1 MLTQC
6 YVCYASSCLSLP
18 SLRASHGRNHAAHS
32 RGRVLAH
39 AAQVDASLEASRER
53 VIRQLDGLNRGI
65 FGVQSAK
72 QKEIHESIAAL
83 EAQNPTP
90 CPTEDMQSLDGSW
103 RLLYSTIRILGTKRS
118 KLGLREFVQVGD
130 LFQDIDVANN
140 TAVNRVDFSVT
151 GFSAL
156 KGCLTITAG
165 YNVVSESRV
174 DVAFQRAELEPDQLE
189 QLFRK
194 NYDLLLAIFNPEGWL
209 DITYFDGEFRIG
221 RDDKDNIF
229 VLERC

>member
-1 MLTQC
+1 MRR
-6 YVCYASSCLSLP
+6 
-18 SLRASHGRNHAAHS
+18 RATSFRRS
-32 RGRVLAH
+32 VQAH
-39 AAQVDASLEASRER
+39 AAQVDATLEASRER
-53 VIRQLDGLNRGI
+53 VIRQLIGLNRGI

-72 QKEIHESIAAL
+72 QKEIHECIAEL

-90 CPTEDMQSLDGSW
+90 CPTEDMQRLDGSW
-103 RLLYSTIRILGTKRS
+103 KLLYSTIRILGTKRS
-118 KLGLREFVQVGD
+118 KLGLREFVQIGE
-130 LFQDIDVANN
+130 LFQDIDVASN

-165 YNVVSESRV
+165 YNVASASRV
-174 DVAFQRAELEPDQLE
+174 DVAFQHAELEPDQLE

-194 NYDLLLAIFNPEGWL
+194 NYDLLLAIFNPDGWL
-209 DITYFDGEFRIG
+209 EITYFDGDFRIG

>member
-1 MLTQC
+1 M
-6 YVCYASSCLSLP
+6 V
-18 SLRASHGRNHAAHS
+18 
-32 RGRVLAH
+32 RGH
-39 AAQVDASLEASRER
+39 AAQVDASVEVCRER
-53 VIRQLDGLNRGI
+53 LIRQLDGLNRGI

-72 QKEIHESIAAL
+72 QKEIHDNIAAL

-90 CPTEDMQSLDGSW
+90 CPTDDMQRLNGSW

-130 LFQDIDVANN
+130 LFQDIDVASS

-165 YNVVSESRV
+165 YDVASESRV
-174 DVAFQRAELEPDQLE
+174 NVAFQHAELEPDQLE

-209 DITYFDGEFRIG
+209 DITYLDGDLRIG
-221 RDDKDNIF
+221 RDDKDNVF
-229 VLERC
+229 VLEKC

>member
-1 MLTQC
+1 MV
-6 YVCYASSCLSLP
+6 YRIGGVCPVSRWVGCN
-18 SLRASHGRNHAAHS
+18 SHKVGAFSTRDV
-32 RGRVLAH
+32 RVR
-39 AAQVDASLEASRER
+39 AAQVDSTLEATRER
-53 VIRQLDGLNRGI
+53 IVRQLDGVNRGI

-72 QKEIHESIAAL
+72 QKEIHDCIAEL
-83 EAQNPTP
+83 EAQNPIP
-90 CPTEDMQSLDGSW
+90 RPTEDMQQLDGSW

-118 KLGLREFVQVGD
+118 KLGLREFVQIGD
-130 LFQDIDVANN
+130 LFQDIDVASS

-156 KGCLTITAG
+156 KGCLTITAS
-165 YNVVSESRV
+165 YDVVSASRV
-174 DVAFQRAELEPDQLE
+174 DVAFQHAELEPDQLE

-194 NYDLLLAIFNPEGWL
+194 NYDLLLAIFNPDGWL
-209 DITYFDGEFRIG
+209 EITYFDGDLRIG